1 MKPGI
6 PSMICVLAALTG
18 LAGFAMADEKDH
30 GHDRDWREPSSP
42 GAAQAIQ
49 LGPRPLFLVDDMA
62 DSPLKRRLASCENRT
77 MRRNDFSIGHRGAA
91 MQFPEHTRESYIA
104 AARMGAGIIECD
116 VTFTRDQELVCRH
129 AQDDLH
135 ATTNIL
141 AIPELAAKCT
151 RPFTPA
157 TLDADGK
164 LVSPASAECRTS
176 DLTLAEFKRL
186 RGKMDGFDPRGRS
199 VAEYMAGPADFR
211 TDLYSGPSSG
221 TLMSHKESIALFERL
236 GVKMTPE
243 LKRPVVTMPFDGL
256 SQEDYAQK
264 LIDEYKE
271 ARVPARNVYP
281 QSFDKADVLYWIR
294 HEPRFG
300 RQAVYLDD
308 ANTLS
313 ELPDAAELA
322 QYKAEGIK
330 IWAPPIFALLTS
342 DGAGEIVPSQAA
354 TDARAA
360 GLDIITWTLER
371 SGILADGN
379 NGFYYQGLDAAVS
392 REGDTLRVLD
402 ALARKVQVLGVFSD
416 WPATTTYYANCMD
429 L

>member
-1 MKPGI
+1 MP
-6 PSMICVLAALTG
+6 PPT
-18 LAGFAMADEKDH
+18 
-30 GHDRDWREPSSP
+30 SSP
-42 GAAQAIQ
+42 
-49 LGPRPLFLVDDMA
+49 
-62 DSPLKRRLASCENRT
+62 SPSWPPNAPGRS
-77 MRRNDFSIGHRGAA
+77 
-91 MQFPEHTRESYIA
+91 
-104 AARMGAGIIECD
+104 
-116 VTFTRDQELVCRH
+116 
-129 AQDDLH
+129 
-135 ATTNIL
+135 
-141 AIPELAAKCT
+141 
-151 RPFTPA
+151 PA

-199 VAEYMAGPADFR
+199 VAEYMAGTADFR

-243 LKRPVVTMPFDGL
+243 LKRPVVTMPFDGF
-256 SQEDYAQK
+256 SREDYAQK

-392 REGDTLRVLD
+392 REGDTLQVLD
-402 ALARKVQVLGVFSD
+402 ALARKVQVLGCSPTGRQLPPITPTA
-416 WPATTTYYANCMD
+416 WTSER
-429 L
+429 